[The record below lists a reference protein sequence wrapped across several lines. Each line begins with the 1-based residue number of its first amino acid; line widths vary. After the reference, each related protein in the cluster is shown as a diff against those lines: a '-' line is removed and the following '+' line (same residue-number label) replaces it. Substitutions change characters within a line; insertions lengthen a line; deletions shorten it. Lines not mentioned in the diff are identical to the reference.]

1 METETTE
8 EYAPETFDVVRVEA
22 RLTKTEGVIDRG
34 AKDINVRDTVIEGTA
49 ISGERMIVETSG
61 ITGTRART
69 NNKGVN
75 DGLANMT
82 ASEDF
87 NESTAK
93 AMTKQT

>member
-49 ISGERMIVETSG
+49 ISGERAIVETGS
-61 ITGTRART
+61 ITRT

-75 DGLANMT
+75 DRLIDMT
-82 ASEDF
+82 APEDF
-87 NESTAK
+87 NLSK
-93 AMTKQT
+93 ARRKR